1 MTEKEMKTELSK
13 LSKEELINQMLIR
26 NRTIEKLS
34 KEIDKSESKKIRRRN
49 NEK

>member
-1 MTEKEMKTELSK
+1 MTEKEIKTELLK

-34 KEIDKSESKKIRRRN
+34 KEIDKLESKNKN
-49 NEK
+49 